1 MKRVNLVFLLLT
13 LAGAALLDYV
23 GTAGAFVRP
32 SKTRYDTSNRVRQRR
47 ISYTFSPSTLDTLWI
62 GYEAEVISVQS
73 VTADVAIQPLGDPD
87 CKILDSYGGPGKS
100 VANPY
105 SGQPCVNWGLVTVKA
120 GTSYDFGYGGMI
132 MVIVKGLVGSGT
144 CEILISSRGP
154 R

>member
-1 MKRVNLVFLLLT
+1 MKKVNLTLLLLT
-13 LAGAALLDYV
+13 LVAAGVLDHFGSAQAV
-23 GTAGAFVRP
+23 NSR
-32 SKTRYDTSNRVRQRR
+32 KTRYDTSGRVMQRR

-62 GYEAEVISVQS
+62 GFPAEVISVQS

-87 CKILDSYGGPGKS
+87 CKALDSRIGLRNI
-100 VANPY
+100 ANPY
-105 SGQPCVNWGLVTVKA
+105 KDEPCVNWGLVTVKA